1 MTASLNGALMPVR
14 QHGSEFPATPLVKY
28 RRLLVRPAVLSRL
41 EDCSIFMPSSGHR
54 PSHDTMKRSSSQKKK
69 TMPKIAMDQNWSI
82 INPNAAGIDLGS
94 REHWVAVPPER
105 DTQTVQ
111 CFGTTTPQL
120 EALAQWLKQCRVTH
134 VAMEAT
140 GVYWIAVYQYLEK
153 QGFQVLL
160 VNARQIK
167 NVSGRKS
174 DVLDCQ
180 WIQRLHT
187 YGLLGGSFRPGDGYC
202 VVRSLMRYRDEL
214 IAGRTTQVQHMQKAL
229 LQMNLQLRVVLSDIC
244 GESGLAIIEAIL
256 GGERDPLK
264 LAALAHRRVKSSR
277 DQIAQALVGDYR
289 SEHLFVLKMGWELY
303 HHYQHQIN
311 QCEQELTMA
320 LERLPE
326 RANPQER
333 PLPAKTKGKKLDEAL
348 RQSLYRKLGVDL
360 TAIESIGTTV
370 ALTALTEVGPD
381 LSAFGTEKRFCSW
394 LGLCPEHRITGGK
407 ILSSHTRRVVNR
419 LSDALRLAATSL
431 ENSASA
437 LGAYYRRMKRKL
449 GSPQAITA
457 TAHKLARIIYR
468 MLKHG
473 EAYVRQGLEDYE
485 QQAREQTLN
494 RLRRAAATVGYQLI
508 KCEPL
513 VKVVS

>member
-1 MTASLNGALMPVR
+1 M
-14 QHGSEFPATPLVKY
+14 K
-28 RRLLVRPAVLSRL
+28 
-41 EDCSIFMPSSGHR
+41 PSSAK
-54 PSHDTMKRSSSQKKK
+54 PKK
-69 TMPKIAMDQNWSI
+69 TMPKTSIDQNWSV
-82 INPNAAGIDLGS
+82 INSNAAGIDLGS
-94 REHWVAVPPER
+94 REHWVAVPPGREA
-105 DTQTVQ
+105 QSVQ
-111 CFGTTTPQL
+111 PFGTTTPQL
-120 EALAQWLKQCRVTH
+120 EAMADWLKRCQVTH

-140 GVYWIAVYQYLEK
+140 GVYWVAVYQYLEGK
-153 QGFQVLL
+153 GFQVLL

-187 YGLLGGSFRPGDGYC
+187 YGLLGGSFRPADAYC
-202 VVRSLMRYRDEL
+202 VVRTLLRYRDEL

-256 GGERDPLK
+256 KGERDPVK
-264 LAALAHRRVKSSR
+264 LAGLAHRRVKSTR

-303 HHYQHQIN
+303 RSHQHQIS
-311 QCEQELTMA
+311 QCEQELA
-320 LERLPE
+320 AAIERLPD
-326 RANPQER
+326 RIDLAQD
-333 PLPAKTKGKKLDEAL
+333 PLPAKSKGKKLDEEL
-348 RQSLYRKLGVDL
+348 RTSLYRKMGVDL

-370 ALTALTEVGPD
+370 ALTVITEAGPD
-381 LSAFGTEKRFCSW
+381 LCGFPTEKHFCSW

-407 ILSSHTRRVVNR
+407 ILSSHTRRVANR

-431 ENSASA
+431 QKSASA
-437 LGAYYRRMKRKL
+437 LGGYYRRMRGKL
-449 GSPQAITA
+449 GVPQAITA

-468 MLKHG
+468 LLKHG

-485 QQAREQTLN
+485 KKTREQSLK
-494 RLRRAAATVGYQLI
+494 RLRQTAAAMGYQLTE
-508 KCEPL
+508 CQ
-513 VKVVS
+513 

>member
-1 MTASLNGALMPVR
+1 
-14 QHGSEFPATPLVKY
+14 
-28 RRLLVRPAVLSRL
+28 
-41 EDCSIFMPSSGHR
+41 
-54 PSHDTMKRSSSQKKK
+54 MKKSSSKKK
-69 TMPKIAMDQNWSI
+69 KAMPKIAIDQNWSV

-94 REHWVAVPPER
+94 REHWVAVPPAR
-105 DTQTVQ
+105 DAQSVQ

-120 EALAQWLKQCRVTH
+120 EAMAQWLKQCRVTH

-140 GVYWIAVYQYLEK
+140 GVYWIAVYQYLEG
-153 QGFQVLL
+153 QGLKVLL

-167 NVSGRKS
+167 NVTGRKS

-187 YGLLGGSFRPGDGYC
+187 YGLLGGSFRPADAYC
-202 VVRSLMRYRDEL
+202 AVRSLVRYRDEL

-256 GGERDPLK
+256 QGERDPVK

-289 SEHLFVLKMGWELY
+289 REHLFVLKMGWELY
-303 HHYQHQIN
+303 RSYQHQISL
-311 QCEQELTMA
+311 CEQELAAA
-320 LERLPE
+320 LERLPD
-326 RANPQER
+326 RVNPQER
-333 PLPAKTKGKKLDEAL
+333 PLPAKPKGKKIDAGL
-348 RQSLYRKLGVDL
+348 RQSLYCKLGVDL

-370 ALTALTEVGPD
+370 ALTVATEVGPD
-381 LSAFGTEKRFCSW
+381 LGAFPTEKHFCSW

-407 ILSSHTRRVVNR
+407 ILSTHTRRVVNR
-419 LSDALRLAATSL
+419 LSDALRLAATCL

-437 LGAYYRRMKRKL
+437 LGGYYRRMKRKL
-449 GSPQAITA
+449 GAPQAITA

-485 QQAREQTLN
+485 KKNREQSLK
-494 RLRRAAATVGYQLI
+494 RLQRAAEAIGYKLT
-508 KCEPL
+508 KCESL
-513 VKVVS
+513 V

>member
-1 MTASLNGALMPVR
+1 MKT
-14 QHGSEFPATPLVKY
+14 
-28 RRLLVRPAVLSRL
+28 
-41 EDCSIFMPSSGHR
+41 SSA
-54 PSHDTMKRSSSQKKK
+54 KKKK
-69 TMPKIAMDQNWSI
+69 TMPKTSIDQNWSV
-82 INPNAAGIDLGS
+82 INPNAAGIDLGA
-94 REHWVAVPPER
+94 REHWVAVPPDR
-105 DTQTVQ
+105 QAQSVQ

-120 EALAQWLKQCRVTH
+120 EAMADWLKQCQVTH

-140 GVYWIAVYQYLEK
+140 GVYWIAVYQYLEEK
-153 QGFQVLL
+153 GFQVLL

-187 YGLLGGSFRPGDGYC
+187 YGLLGGSFRPADAYC
-202 VVRSLMRYRDEL
+202 VVRTLLRYRDEL

-256 GGERDPLK
+256 KGERDPVK
-264 LAALAHRRVKSSR
+264 LANLAHRRVKSSR

-289 SEHLFVLKMGWELY
+289 SEHLFVLKMAWELY
-303 HHYQHQIN
+303 LSHQRQIS
-311 QCEQELTMA
+311 QCEQELAATI
-320 LERLPE
+320 ERLPDRVSLAE
-326 RANPQER
+326 Q
-333 PLPAKTKGKKLDEAL
+333 PLPPKPKGKKIDEEL
-348 RQSLYRKLGVDL
+348 RTNLYRKMGVDL

-370 ALTALTEVGPD
+370 ALTVITEVGPD
-381 LSAFGTEKRFCSW
+381 LSSFATEKHFCSW

-407 ILSSHTRRVVNR
+407 ILSSHTRRVANR

-431 ENSASA
+431 EKSQSA
-437 LGAYYRRMKRKL
+437 LGGFYRRLKRKL
-449 GSPQAITA
+449 GAPPAITA

-485 QQAREQTLN
+485 KKNREESLK
-494 RLRRAAATVGYQLI
+494 RLRRAAATLGYQLTA
-508 KCEPL
+508 CQ
-513 VKVVS
+513 